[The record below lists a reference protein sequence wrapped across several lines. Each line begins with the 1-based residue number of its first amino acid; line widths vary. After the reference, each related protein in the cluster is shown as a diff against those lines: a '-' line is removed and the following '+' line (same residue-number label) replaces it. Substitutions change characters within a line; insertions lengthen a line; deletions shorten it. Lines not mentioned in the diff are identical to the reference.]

1 MTARLRI
8 ANHITL
14 TGDGELIIDGQ
25 PLGYHL
31 AAESVTAKVDPHG
44 FAQVTITI
52 VTQGFDFD
60 PQTRRGQ

>member
-1 MTARLRI
+1 MTAHLRL

-31 AAESVTAKVDPHG
+31 AANPITAEIDPSG
-44 FAQVTITI
+44 IAQVTITI
-52 VTQGFDFD
+52 LAQGFDFD
-60 PQTRRGQ
+60 PETRRSQ

>member
-1 MTARLRI
+1 MTAHPRL

-31 AAESVTAKVDPHG
+31 ANNPITAEVYPPGIAK
-44 FAQVTITI
+44 VTITI
-52 VTQGFDFD
+52 LARGFDFD
-60 PQTRRGQ
+60 PETRRSQ